1 MDFLLQ
7 KFRLHFFSKCL
18 MVNFSRETYWLGK
31 LQRDFGVDTVAAQTL
46 QGTNNYSLVWT
57 TQPIHLNHL
66 VS

>member
-1 MDFLLQ
+1 MA
-7 KFRLHFFSKCL
+7 
-18 MVNFSRETYWLGK
+18 NFSRETYWLGK
-31 LQRDFGVDTVAAQTL
+31 LQRDFGVDTVAVQTL